1 MSSNSRQDKIFN
13 LLESVERMSV
23 TDLADFFHVTE
34 TTIRRDLNAMEAN
47 NQIVRRRGYAELPDR
62 GYGMVLRRR
71 NTFQDEKRR
80 IAKKAASMLRY
91 GSTLALDSGTTI
103 AELVHV
109 MAEDCSNLSLDI
121 VTCSLNTA
129 YETCRH
135 FRTSIPGGSIFAD
148 ELSITGLSA
157 TRFFENVNVD
167 IAFLG
172 STGISGTQGLTVSYP
187 LILDIKQAIMSCAAK
202 KVALLDSSK
211 FVVRGIYTFCPFSE
225 LDAIITVRTEQN
237 AELLDQISKHGVEI
251 ILA

>member
-1 MSSNSRQDKIFN
+1 MSNNSRQDKIFN
-13 LLESVERMSV
+13 LLETEERMSV
-23 TDLADFFHVTE
+23 SDLAAFFHVTE
-34 TTIRRDLNAMEAN
+34 TTIRRDLNMMEAN
-47 NQIVRRRGYAELPDR
+47 KQIVRRRGYAELPDR
-62 GYGMVLRRR
+62 GYGMTLRRR

-80 IAKKAASMLRY
+80 IAKKAAGMLRY

-109 MAEDCSNLSLDI
+109 MAEQCTDLSLDI
-121 VTCSLNTA
+121 VTCSLKTA
-129 YETCRH
+129 YETCRY

-148 ELSITGLSA
+148 ELSISGMSA
-157 TRFFENVNVD
+157 IRFFENITVD

-187 LILDIKQAIMSCAAK
+187 LILDVKQAIMSCAAK

-211 FVVRGIYTFCPFSE
+211 FFARGVYTFCPFSE

-237 AELLDQISKHGVEI
+237 AEILDQIARQGVEV